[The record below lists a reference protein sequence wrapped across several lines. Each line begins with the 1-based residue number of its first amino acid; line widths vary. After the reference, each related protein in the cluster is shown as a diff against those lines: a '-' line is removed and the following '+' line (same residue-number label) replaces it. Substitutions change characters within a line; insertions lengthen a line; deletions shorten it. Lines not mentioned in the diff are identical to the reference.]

1 MAHNIGT
8 DFTNIVNKNME
19 VIVRNRF
26 FVSRNQKQDLCNV
39 SIQNEKSIEILY
51 IYKTL

>member
-26 FVSRNQKQDLCNV
+26 FVCCNQKQDLCNV